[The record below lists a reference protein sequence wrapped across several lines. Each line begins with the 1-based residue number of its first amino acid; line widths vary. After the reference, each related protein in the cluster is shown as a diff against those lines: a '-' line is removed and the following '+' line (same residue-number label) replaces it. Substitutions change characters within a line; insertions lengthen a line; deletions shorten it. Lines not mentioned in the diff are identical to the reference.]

1 MKLGMI
7 GLGRMGANMSERLIK
22 GGHTIVGYA
31 RHAETVDQI
40 VKKGAI
46 GAYSLEEL
54 VEKLD
59 SPRIIWLMIPAGK
72 PVDKTIDA
80 LIPILKSGDIII
92 DGGNSNY
99 KDTLRRSIMLKEND
113 INYVDV
119 GTSGGVWGL
128 IEGYCMMVGGEKE
141 IVQQIRPIL
150 ETLAPS
156 PDKGWNYVGSNG
168 AGHFV
173 KMVHNGIEYGMMEAF
188 AEGFS
193 ILKHKE
199 EFNLDLHNIA
209 EIWRYGSVIRSW
221 ILDLIARAIS
231 KDSDLSD
238 VVPFVEDSGEGR
250 WTIFEAI
257 NQNVSAPVITLSL
270 LQRIR
275 SRDKE
280 SFSDR
285 LLAVMREQ
293 FGGHKVIREG

>member
-1 MKLGMI
+1 M
-7 GLGRMGANMSERLIK
+7 
-22 GGHTIVGYA
+22 
-31 RHAETVDQI
+31 
-40 VKKGAI
+40 
-46 GAYSLEEL
+46 
-54 VEKLD
+54 
-59 SPRIIWLMIPAGK
+59 
-72 PVDKTIDA
+72 
-80 LIPILKSGDIII
+80 
-92 DGGNSNY
+92 
-99 KDTLRRSIMLKEND
+99 
-113 INYVDV
+113 
-119 GTSGGVWGL
+119 
-128 IEGYCMMVGGEKE
+128 
-141 IVQQIRPIL
+141 
-150 ETLAPS
+150 
-156 PDKGWNYVGSNG
+156 
-168 AGHFV
+168 